1 MDLDQRRWIRCTLC
15 CGPVRPQQSVS
26 DDAGGAFEPV
36 RPRRRSPPMG
46 ELFDDALLP
55 ALAAS
60 IVAFLLLLYVWGI
73 VGAYRAAGD
82 GWKAMDRDVR
92 LVFLLA
98 VPLFRGGIQVLLWV
112 DKLFYTP
119 KAEKMTARGS
129 DAQRNTPGSA
139 AL

>member
-1 MDLDQRRWIRCTLC
+1 MD
-15 CGPVRPQQSVS
+15 
-26 DDAGGAFEPV
+26 
-36 RPRRRSPPMG
+36 

-60 IVAFLLLLYVWGI
+60 IVVFLLLLHVWGI

-82 GWKAMDRDVR
+82 GWKTMDRDVR

-98 VPLFRGGIQVLLWV
+98 VPLFRGSIQVLLWV

-119 KAEKMTARGS
+119 KAEKMTKRRDDAPLDPCGS
-129 DAQRNTPGSA
+129 HQN
-139 AL
+139 

>member
-1 MDLDQRRWIRCTLC
+1 LHALAADL
-15 CGPVRPQQSVS
+15 SVHS
-26 DDAGGAFEPV
+26 RACRTTPGAFEPA
-36 RPRRRSPPMG
+36 RPRRRSPPMD

-55 ALAAS
+55 ALTAS

-82 GWKAMDRDVR
+82 GWKTMDRDVR

-98 VPLFRGGIQVLLWV
+98 VPLFRGGIQVLLWL
-112 DKLFYTP
+112 DRLFYIP

-129 DAQRNTPGSA
+129 DLVAQGGPGA
-139 AL
+139 VLNEDQLGRR